1 MALGKIKADTLEH
14 STAGSLDTQFVVNG
28 SAKVWAYR
36 DATTAA
42 TILDSFNVSSAVD
55 EGVGDT
61 DYNITNAMSNIFGAF
76 GNGNANSASR
86 RGLFTDYESTSK
98 IRTLSYNSSDSAVDD
113 SVTFIN
119 CGDLA

>member
-1 MALGKIKADTLEH
+1 MSTLKADTIQ
-14 STAGSLDTQFVVNG
+14 STGGGAATLTQQ
-28 SAKVWAYR
+28 SAPKVWAYR

-42 TILDSFNVSSAVD
+42 TILGSFNVSSAVD

-76 GNGNANSASR
+76 GNANANSAYG
-86 RGLFTDYESTSK
+86 RGVFTDYESTSK
-98 IRTLSYNSSDSAVDD
+98 IRTFVNNSLGSAVDD